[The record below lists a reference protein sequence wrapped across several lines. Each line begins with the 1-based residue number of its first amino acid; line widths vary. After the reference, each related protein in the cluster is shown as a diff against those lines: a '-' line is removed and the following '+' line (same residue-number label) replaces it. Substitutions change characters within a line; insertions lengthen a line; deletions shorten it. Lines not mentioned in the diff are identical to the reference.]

1 MAARENLEVLSNV
14 ATLDEAEES
23 PLNGAAPTKL
33 VPILYHPLSNSSGLY
48 LNTDE
53 AVSYRLLGGVSV
65 IFQPAGVFRACGRD
79 QGAF

>member
-1 MAARENLEVLSNV
+1 MLLCSRYAIIRKPLVCWMAARGNLEVLSNV

-33 VPILYHPLSNSSGLY
+33 VPIPVLYHPLSNSSGLY

-53 AVSYRLLGGVSV
+53 EVSHHPLR
-65 IFQPAGVFRACGRD
+65 
-79 QGAF
+79 